1 MPDSS
6 SLPNNVGRREPISWQ
21 GPIVDRRGNPFHETV
36 LEAAVLF
43 IVACI
48 LGLGYNAIT
57 GRGVFG
63 FAPAAPVQLSGS
75 VEPAPTFITFEEA
88 VKFYTSGKAV
98 FVDARNEYDYK
109 VGHIKGAINIP
120 LKEFDNRRS
129 LLGTYRKDSLLIA
142 YCDGVECGS
151 SIDLGRRLAGAG
163 FNHVKIFFG
172 GWNEWR
178 MHDQPIEQ

>member
-6 SLPNNVGRREPISWQ
+6 SLPNNAGTREPISWH
-21 GPIVDRRGNPFHETV
+21 GPIIDRRSNTFHRTV
-36 LEAAVLF
+36 LEATVLF

-48 LGLGYNAIT
+48 LGLGYSAIR
-57 GRGVFG
+57 GKGVFG
-63 FAPAAPVQLSGS
+63 IAPTTQAVLSGAA
-75 VEPAPTFITFEEA
+75 EPAPTFITYEEA

-98 FVDARNEYDYK
+98 FVDARNEYDYNL
-109 VGHIKGAINIP
+109 GHIKGAINIP

-129 LLGTYRKDSLLIA
+129 ILDTYRKDSLLIA

-163 FNHVKIFFG
+163 FIDVKIFFG
-172 GWNEWR
+172 GWNEWKT
-178 MHDQPIEQ
+178 HDQPIGQ